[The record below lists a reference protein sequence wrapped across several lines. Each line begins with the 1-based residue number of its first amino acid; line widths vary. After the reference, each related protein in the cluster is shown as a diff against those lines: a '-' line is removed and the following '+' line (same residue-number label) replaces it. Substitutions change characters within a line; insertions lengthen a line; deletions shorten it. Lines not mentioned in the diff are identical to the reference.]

1 MIAKT
6 NQKTVPNV
14 FINGNHVGGCDA
26 TIIASK
32 EGKLK
37 EFLEGGL
44 KEYDYDLAVIGGG
57 SGGIAASKEAA
68 ALGKK
73 VVVFDY
79 IKPTPMGTTWGL
91 GGTCV
96 NVGCIPKKLMHKA
109 ALFGEDFNDAPF
121 FGWEMPEKSKNCTEL
136 SKIIFSSVL

>member
-1 MIAKT
+1 
-6 NQKTVPNV
+6 
-14 FINGNHVGGCDA
+14 
-26 TIIASK
+26 
-32 EGKLK
+32 L
-37 EFLEGGL
+37 LEGGL
-44 KEYDYDLAVIGGG
+44 KEYDYDLAIIGGG

-73 VVVFDY
+73 VVVFDF

-121 FGWEMPEKSKNCTEL
+121 FGWEMPEKSKKWTKFC
-136 SKIIFSSVL
+136 F